1 MMFEDADLIHCYT
14 RADAIADG
22 VLVDVT
28 ATAREAGFRVPVA
41 LTVAAWGDCVSWRAE
56 DNAGDI
62 YQDESG
68 RLWDVLWMASLSAQG
83 NKDVSQ
89 FSFVVLRI
97 PRGSTTGEP
106 QPVSL
111 LMDIG
116 PGDQGEPVVTIGFP
130 QDF

>member
-1 MMFEDADLIHCYT
+1 MFEDADLIHCYT

-41 LTVAAWGDCVSWRAE
+41 LTQAAWGDCVFWSAE
-56 DNAGDI
+56 DNADDI

-68 RLWDVLWMASLSAQG
+68 RLWDVLWMASLSARS
-83 NKDVSQ
+83 NKGVSQ
-89 FSFVVLRI
+89 LSFVVLRI

>member
-1 MMFEDADLIHCYT
+1 MFEDADLIHCYT

-41 LTVAAWGDCVSWRAE
+41 LTQAAWGDCVFWSAE
-56 DNAGDI
+56 DNTDGI

-68 RLWDVLWMASLSAQG
+68 RLWDVLWMASLSARS
-83 NKDVSQ
+83 NKGVSQ
-89 FSFVVLRI
+89 LSFVVLRI

>member
-1 MMFEDADLIHCYT
+1 MFEDADLIHCYT

-41 LTVAAWGDCVSWRAE
+41 LTQAAWGDCVSWSAE
-56 DNAGDI
+56 DNTDGI

-68 RLWDVLWMASLSAQG
+68 RLWDVLWMASLSARG
-83 NKDVSQ
+83 NKGVSQ
-89 FSFVVLRI
+89 LSFVVLRI